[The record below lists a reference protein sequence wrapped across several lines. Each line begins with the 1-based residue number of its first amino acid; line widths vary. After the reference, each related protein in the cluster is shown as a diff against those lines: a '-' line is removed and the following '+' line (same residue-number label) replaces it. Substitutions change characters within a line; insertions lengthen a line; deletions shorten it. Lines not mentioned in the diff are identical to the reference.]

1 MPLVVVI
8 GASLALSMA
17 IIPLML
23 RLAPALGMMDRPQ
36 SRKVHAVPVGRVG
49 GYGIVLGALLPI
61 AAVLPLDPLSQSYLL
76 GSLVLFAFGTWD
88 DRKELH
94 HSVKFVGQF
103 VAVGLVVL
111 HGGLVIERLPFL
123 EPNPL
128 PPVLGIPFTFFAL
141 VGMINAINHSDGL
154 DGLAG
159 GESVLSLAAIAY
171 LALLSDGF
179 EQAFIA
185 AATAGGIFGFLR
197 YNTHPARVFMG
208 DNGSQ
213 FLGFTLGFLV
223 VLVTQDVNTAVSPA
237 IPALI
242 LGLPVID
249 IVAVLYLRV
258 RSRGSWF
265 RATRNH
271 IHHRL
276 LDIGLSH
283 AATVVVIYLI
293 HTSFVVLGIALRYAS
308 DWQILTVYFGL
319 IVFVFASLV
328 GAERA
333 AVLPGGSRGVGLLNV
348 VTGRLRSPPSLLLA
362 STALEWAVPFFF
374 LAVSLGVRSVP
385 EGFGVT
391 AGVLG
396 VLAVAAL
403 PASGR
408 VAEVVTRFCVFGAAG
423 LVAFLSTYHAPPFL
437 EVAPYA
443 RYVVFGGL
451 SLLVMVALKTNE
463 LERFRS
469 TPFDYLL
476 GLLVLVVG
484 AIEMNGTSMGLPAW
498 QFVVAAAILLYA
510 SEVVLEGE
518 RLDPRPLTWGT
529 AASLLITAAWGT
541 LG

>member
-23 RLAPALGMMDRPQ
+23 RLAPALGMMDKPQ
-36 SRKVHAVPVGRVG
+36 SRKVHVAPVGRVG
-49 GYGIVLGALLPI
+49 GFGIVLGALLPM
-61 AAVLPLDPLSQSYLL
+61 AAVLPLDPLTVSYLV

-111 HGGLVIERLPFL
+111 HGGLVIERFPFL
-123 EPNPL
+123 EPDPL
-128 PPVLGIPFTFFAL
+128 PPTLGIPLTIFAL

-159 GESVLSLAAIAY
+159 GESILSLAAIAY
-171 LALLSDGF
+171 LALLDDGL
-179 EQAFIA
+179 EEAFIA

-237 IPALI
+237 VPALI

-249 IVAVLYLRV
+249 IVAVLYLRM

-293 HTSFVVLGIALRYAS
+293 HTSFVVMGIALRYAS
-308 DWQILTVYFGL
+308 DWQILAVYVGL

-333 AVLPGGSRGVGLLNV
+333 SALPGGSRGVGVLNFI
-348 VTGRLRSPPSLLLA
+348 TGRLRSRSSLLLA
-362 STALEWAVPFFF
+362 GTALEWAVPFIF

-385 EGFGVT
+385 EGFGLT
-391 AGVLG
+391 AGALS

-408 VAEVVTRFCVFGAAG
+408 VAEAAKRVCVFGAAG
-423 LVAFLSTYHAPPFL
+423 LLAYLATYHSPPFL
-437 EVAPYA
+437 DVAPYA
-443 RYVVFGGL
+443 RYAVFGGL
-451 SLLVMVALKTNE
+451 SVLVVVALKTNE
-463 LERFRS
+463 LQRFRS

-484 AIEMNGTSMGLPAW
+484 AMHMNGTTVDLPAW

-510 SEVVLEGE
+510 SEVVLAGE
-518 RLDPRPLTWGT
+518 RLDARPLVWAT
-529 AASLLITAAWGT
+529 AASLVITAAWGM

>member
-36 SRKVHAVPVGRVG
+36 SRKVHVAPVGRVG
-49 GYGIVLGALLPI
+49 GFGIVLGALLPM
-61 AAVLPLDPLSQSYLL
+61 AAVLPFDPLTMSYLV
-76 GSLVLFAFGTWD
+76 GSVVLFAFGTWD
-88 DRKELH
+88 DRMELH

-111 HGGLVIERLPFL
+111 HGGLVIERFPFL
-123 EPNPL
+123 DPDPL
-128 PPVLGIPFTFFAL
+128 PPAVGIPATVFSL

-171 LALLSDGF
+171 LALLNDGL

-237 IPALI
+237 VAALI

-249 IVAVLYLRV
+249 IVAVLYLRI

-276 LDIGLSH
+276 LDVGLSH

-308 DWQILTVYFGL
+308 DWQIVAVYFGL
-319 IVFVFASLV
+319 IVFMFASLV

-333 AVLPGGSRGVGLLNV
+333 SALPGGARGVGVLNFL
-348 VTGRLRSPPSLLLA
+348 TGRLHSPSSLLLA
-362 STALEWAVPFFF
+362 GTALEWAVPFIF

-385 EGFGVT
+385 EGFGLT
-391 AGVLG
+391 AGALSVLSL
-396 VLAVAAL
+396 VSML
-403 PASGR
+403 ASGR
-408 VAEVVTRFCVFGAAG
+408 IAEVVTRFCVFGAAG
-423 LVAFLSTYHAPPFL
+423 LLAFLATYHAPPFL

-451 SLLVMVALKTNE
+451 SVLVVVALKTNE
-463 LERFRS
+463 LQRFRS

-476 GLLVLVVG
+476 GLLVLVFG
-484 AIEMNGTSMGLPAW
+484 AIHMNGTSLDLPAW

-518 RLDPRPLTWGT
+518 GLEAKPLIWGT
-529 AASLLITAAWGT
+529 TASLLITAAWGM

>member
-23 RLAPALGMMDRPQ
+23 RVAPALGMMDRPQ
-36 SRKVHAVPVGRVG
+36 TRKVHSVPVGRVG
-49 GYGIVLGALLPI
+49 GFGIVLGALVPMI
-61 AAVLPLDPLSQSYLL
+61 AVLPLDALTQSYIL
-76 GSLVLFAFGTWD
+76 GSLVLFVFGTWD

-103 VAVGLVVL
+103 IAVGLVVL
-111 HGGLVIERLPFL
+111 HGGLIVERVPFLDPDPLPKALGLPFT
-123 EPNPL
+123 
-128 PPVLGIPFTFFAL
+128 VFAL
-141 VGMINAINHSDGL
+141 IGMINAINHSDGL

-159 GESVLSLAAIAY
+159 GESILSLAAIAY
-171 LALLSDGF
+171 LALLSDGSELVF
-179 EQAFIA
+179 VA

-223 VLVTQDVNTAVSPA
+223 ILLTQDVNTALSPA

-249 IVAVLYLRV
+249 IVAVLFLRM
-258 RSRGSWF
+258 RKRGSWF

-271 IHHRL
+271 LHHRL
-276 LDIGLSH
+276 LDVGLSH

-293 HTSFVVLGIALRYAS
+293 HASFVVLGIALRYAS
-308 DWQILTVYFGL
+308 DWQVAAVYIGL

-333 AVLPGGSRGVGLLNV
+333 AALPGRPRAVGVLNF
-348 VTGRLRSPPSLLLA
+348 VTGRLRSPSSLLLA
-362 STALEWAVPFFF
+362 GTALEWAVPFFF
-374 LAVSLGVRSVP
+374 LAVSIGVRTVP
-385 EGFGVT
+385 EGFGLT
-391 AGVLG
+391 AGVLS
-396 VLAVAAL
+396 VLAIAAL
-403 PASGR
+403 TASGR
-408 VAEVVTRFCVFGAAG
+408 IAEAVTRFYVFGAAG
-423 LVAFLSTYHAPPFL
+423 LLAFLSTYHAPPFL
-437 EVAPYA
+437 EVAPYS

-451 SLLVMVALKTNE
+451 SVLVVIALKTGE

-469 TPFDYLL
+469 TPLDYLL

-484 AIEMNGTSMGLPAW
+484 AIQMNGASVDLPAW
-498 QFVVAAAILLYA
+498 QFVVAASILLYA
-510 SEVVLEGE
+510 SEVVLDGE
-518 RLDPRPLTWGT
+518 QFDARPLTWGT
-529 AASLLITAAWGT
+529 AASLAITAGWGL